1 MIERYIENSTGK
13 MLTAIYWDGT
23 DETIDEI
30 IKEFGVSVE
39 KIDDRL
45 ELKGRNPIPEYV
57 YPHCYIL
64 EYNNKLKVCSYNF
77 FNKKFIIGFEPVIVG
92 FEHSISHI
100 YYMVADLYKSSEKM
114 RTIVM
119 ESTFKKEIES
129 IDELNEVSN
138 KIKEKFKCDEAI
150 IVFYKLLRV
159 EKQLY

>member
-1 MIERYIENSTGK
+1 MIKKFIENSTGK
-13 MLTAIYWDGT
+13 ILTAIYWDGT

-57 YPHCYIL
+57 YPHCYVL

-77 FNKKFIIGFEPVIVG
+77 FNKKFIIGFEPFIIG
-92 FEHSISHI
+92 FEPFKPHI
-100 YYMVADLYKSSEKM
+100 YYIVADLYKSSEKM
-114 RTIVM
+114 YTIVA
-119 ESTFKKEIES
+119 ESTFKKKIES
-129 IDELNEVSN
+129 MDDLNEISN
-138 KIKEKFKCDEAI
+138 KIKEKFKCDRAV

-159 EKQLY
+159 EEE